1 MSTTSWIR
9 IVERFS
15 KVPSDSAHEVPAK
28 SGRSASSNRKEV
40 LGDTIGCFSAV
51 SSFVAPKRNE
61 PCDNW
66 TRSLRGVLA
75 AVVLIVGLSPYGVHA
90 DALNQ
95 LTQSLDRVFSDE
107 RFEDAQWGVQVESLE
122 SGKVIYR
129 KNGGKLLVP
138 ASNQKLLTGAAI
150 LLERGP
156 NATFDTLLYRTGPVE
171 GGVLKGDL
179 VIQGGGDP
187 SIGGRFH
194 KNDLTFTF
202 RQWAQVLKQA
212 GITRISGSVVGDDN
226 LFDDRL
232 YGDGWQIGDL
242 AYWYAAGVS
251 ALNFN
256 DNCIDIVIRP
266 GKAPGKPARFEV
278 KPSTK
283 YLKIVNNTRTV
294 AKTPKG
300 KGALREI
307 DMRRNPD
314 SHRLELVGPV
324 LTTAKSDLE
333 WASVPN
339 PTLYTATVVAEV
351 LRKEG
356 VQVDGSPA
364 DIDDRQNL
372 ASDPGSVPKAW
383 TLIHTEK
390 SPPLSDLLAVF
401 LKRSQNLYGECFL
414 KYLGTRKGK
423 VQGTFELG
431 VARLNTLL
439 QGIGVSEDGYRAVDG
454 SGLSRKNLVTPAALC
469 SLLRGMTE
477 SRHAAVF
484 KESLTQSGREG
495 GTLKNRMKGTVADGK
510 VFGKTGYINRVRTLS
525 GYVED
530 LDGETFIFS
539 FLANNYRTSN
549 TQVEKLQDRACILLA
564 GYSQNN

>member
-9 IVERFS
+9 IFE
-15 KVPSDSAHEVPAK
+15 P
-28 SGRSASSNRKEV
+28 
-40 LGDTIGCFSAV
+40 FSAV
-51 SSFVAPKRNE
+51 SSFIAPKRNE
-61 PCDNW
+61 PYAYR

-75 AVVLIVGLSPYGVHA
+75 LLVLIAALTPAGVRADTLS
-90 DALNQ
+90 Q
-95 LTQSLDRVFSDE
+95 LRQELDRLFSDE
-107 RFEDAQWGVQVESLE
+107 RFDDAQWGVQVESLT

-156 NATFDTLLYRTGPVE
+156 DATFDTLLYRTGPVE
-171 GGVLKGDL
+171 GGVLEGDL
-179 VIQGGGDP
+179 VIRGGGDP

-256 DNCIDIVIRP
+256 DNCVDIVIRP
-266 GKAPGKPARFEV
+266 GKTLGKPALFDV

-314 SHRLELVGPV
+314 SHRLELLGPV
-324 LTTAKSDLE
+324 LSSAKSDLE

-356 VQVDGSPA
+356 IQVDGPPA
-364 DIDDRQNL
+364 DIDDRKNL
-372 ASDPGSVPKAW
+372 TSHSDSVPEAW

-390 SPPLSDLLAVF
+390 SPLLSDLLAVF
-401 LKRSQNLYGECFL
+401 LKKSQNLYGECFL
-414 KYLGTRKGK
+414 KYLGTRKGQA
-423 VQGTFELG
+423 QGSFKAG
-431 VARLNTLL
+431 VDRLNTLL
-439 QGIGVSEDGYRAVDG
+439 EGIGVSEDGYRAVDG
-454 SGLSRKNLVTPAALC
+454 SGLSRKNLVTPAGLC

-484 KESLTQSGREG
+484 KNSLTQSGRGG
-495 GTLKNRMKGTVADGK
+495 GTLKNRMKGTAADGK

-525 GYVED
+525 GYVENM
-530 LDGETFIFS
+530 DGETFVFS

-564 GYSQNN
+564 SYTQKK